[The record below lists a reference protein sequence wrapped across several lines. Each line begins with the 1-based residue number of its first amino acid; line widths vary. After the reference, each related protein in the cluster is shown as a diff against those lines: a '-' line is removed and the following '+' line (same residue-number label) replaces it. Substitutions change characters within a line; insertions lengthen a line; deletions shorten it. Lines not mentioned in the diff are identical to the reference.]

1 MNNTLKEDSFPEEFL
16 DPDYSDHVN
25 TWSRHTDNEITVGWN
40 RHVANVDRDKDAR
53 LISRAPEMYRLLLEI
68 VMDED
73 ICATTEERIKEILS
87 YVDGEEGS
95 NE

>member
-1 MNNTLKEDSFPEEFL
+1 MNNTLKEDSLPEEFRE
-16 DPDYSDHVN
+16 PDYADRVN

-87 YVDGEEGS
+87 YVNGEESG